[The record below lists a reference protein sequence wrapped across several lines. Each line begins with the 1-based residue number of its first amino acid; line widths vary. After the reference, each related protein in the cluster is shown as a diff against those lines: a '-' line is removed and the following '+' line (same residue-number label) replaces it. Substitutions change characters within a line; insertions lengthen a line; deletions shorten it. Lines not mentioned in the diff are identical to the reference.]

1 MMSNYISNSHEMLK
15 IVGTPTTIK
24 SDRKLFRN
32 AFKEALVDFNPD
44 LKDASIYPIDDS
56 MVCLASPY
64 WY

>member
-44 LKDASIYPIDDS
+44 LKDASIYPIDD
-56 MVCLASPY
+56 
-64 WY
+64 